1 MFFKGNLALGTN
13 VFVFGGKAGNPFIR
27 ACIHSFLRAAQCP
40 PPPPSPPP
48 PPHRHHHTAG
58 KRKEP
63 VEHVPTSKIA
73 QPSVP
78 PGSSVNLA
86 TPGAPGAPGAVVA
99 PPSAFE
105 SAEAEGEPEVG
116 GIRMVVTEI
125 TLACFEIA
133 ESVTAAPSST
143 AAGAVLLVVISSSE
157 MFEIVHQL
165 LPSPLTCRN

>member
-1 MFFKGNLALGTN
+1 M
-13 VFVFGGKAGNPFIR
+13 
-27 ACIHSFLRAAQCP
+27 
-40 PPPPSPPP
+40 
-48 PPHRHHHTAG
+48 
-58 KRKEP
+58 
-63 VEHVPTSKIA
+63 
-73 QPSVP
+73 
-78 PGSSVNLA
+78 
-86 TPGAPGAPGAVVA
+86 VA

-143 AAGAVLLVVISSSE
+143 AAGAVLLVISSSE